1 MKVDNV
7 SITETPAL
15 SEQDVT
21 KYKSLIDFDE
31 QDAKLLKAHSKVIKD
46 KLDSLVEQFYK
57 HQLTVPEIAV
67 VITFNDRLPFLKQAM
82 AQYIMELFAGQ
93 YGVDYVNR
101 RLEIGRAHEGLGV
114 ETKFYLASFFQLE
127 MVLQQTMNDVKDTAL
142 KNALHKVLQFDVQIA
157 MDDFV
162 EGLISKVKI
171 AQRELENYAE
181 GLEVVVT
188 ERTRQLHELSRKD
201 ELTEL
206 FNRHGM
212 VENLQREL
220 ANAARYTESLSF
232 VNFTLNDYRPLVEK
246 KGLAIGDVVLNQ
258 IGHDIKSQVR
268 EADVACRVA
277 DDEFCIIMPRTLSS
291 EAEAI
296 CLRLIEMFKKD
307 NQHDLSLSI
316 GIATTGPDEVTETDV
331 FIKQAED
338 LMREASKQAGFNICL
353 AQPA

>member
-1 MKVDNV
+1 
-7 SITETPAL
+7 
-15 SEQDVT
+15 
-21 KYKSLIDFDE
+21 
-31 QDAKLLKAHSKVIKD
+31 
-46 KLDSLVEQFYK
+46 
-57 HQLTVPEIAV
+57 
-67 VITFNDRLPFLKQAM
+67 
-82 AQYIMELFAGQ
+82 
-93 YGVDYVNR
+93 
-101 RLEIGRAHEGLGV
+101 
-114 ETKFYLASFFQLE
+114 
-127 MVLQQTMNDVKDTAL
+127 
-142 KNALHKVLQFDVQIA
+142 
-157 MDDFV
+157 
-162 EGLISKVKI
+162 
-171 AQRELENYAE
+171 
-181 GLEVVVT
+181 
-188 ERTRQLHELSRKD
+188 
-201 ELTEL
+201 
-206 FNRHGM
+206 M